1 MLHHRRH
8 WMFCLLALAGLSAST
23 SQAQDKALRI
33 VVPFGPGGGSDN
45 FARILQPKLAEL
57 LKQTV
62 IIDNRPGAGGTIG
75 AAFVAKS
82 APDGQTVLLADAG
95 VATISPALFG
105 KLPYAATDLVPVINL
120 AQFPHVL
127 VSAPGFPAQSM
138 ADLLALEKARPGKLS
153 VASSGNGT
161 SPHMTVELLN
171 QVAGTQFVHIPFK
184 GSGPAINDTV
194 GGQVDMVFTG
204 YATVAGLIRAG
215 KLKVIAVTSPRRS
228 TSAAPLSPPG
238 SPVAFTATQQQGAA
252 AADTS
257 GVGFADPD
265 ASFTTDDA
273 RLVPLMRSS
282 ADLKGRLAAVQAELA
297 AERSA
302 RGRASGR
309 VAELE
314 AQLAAA
320 SGDEARKSLVEA
332 LQKLALMS
340 RRGGGRRWLA
350 AAAS

>member
-1 MLHHRRH
+1 MLHHRRR
-8 WMFCLLALAGLSAST
+8 WMFCLLALAGLAAST
-23 SQAQDKALRI
+23 AHAQDKALRI

-161 SPHMTVELLN
+161 SPHLTVELLN

-215 KLKVIAVTSPRRS
+215 KLKVITVTSQRR
-228 TSAAPLSPPG
+228 T
-238 SPVAFTATQQQGAA
+238 
-252 AADTS
+252 
-257 GVGFADPD
+257 
-265 ASFTTDDA
+265 
-273 RLVPLMRSS
+273 
-282 ADLKGRLAAVQAELA
+282 AELPQVTT
-297 AERSA
+297 
-302 RGRASGR
+302 
-309 VAELE
+309 VAESGFPGFESWISQAVFAPQGTSPELVRKLNQAIGAVLRMPDVKESLRLQGLE
-314 AQLAAA
+314 HADNTPEEFSAWVKKQTAQWAKVIRE
-320 SGDEARKSLVEA
+320 GNIKPD
-332 LQKLALMS
+332 
-340 RRGGGRRWLA
+340 
-350 AAAS
+350 

>member
-1 MLHHRRH
+1 MLHHRRR
-8 WMFCLLALAGLSAST
+8 WMFCLLALAGLAAST
-23 SQAQDKALRI
+23 AHAQDKALRI

-161 SPHMTVELLN
+161 SPHLTVELLN

-215 KLKVIAVTSPRRS
+215 KLKVITVTSQRR
-228 TSAAPLSPPG
+228 
-238 SPVAFTATQQQGAA
+238 
-252 AADTS
+252 
-257 GVGFADPD
+257 
-265 ASFTTDDA
+265 
-273 RLVPLMRSS
+273 M
-282 ADLKGRLAAVQAELA
+282 AELPQVTT
-297 AERSA
+297 
-302 RGRASGR
+302 
-309 VAELE
+309 VAESGFPGFESWISQAVFAPQGTSPELVRKLNQAIGAVLRMPDVKESLRLQGLE
-314 AQLAAA
+314 HADNTPEEFSAWVKKQTAQWAKVIRE
-320 SGDEARKSLVEA
+320 GNIKPD
-332 LQKLALMS
+332 
-340 RRGGGRRWLA
+340 
-350 AAAS
+350 

>member
-1 MLHHRRH
+1 MLHHRKR
-8 WMFCLLALAGLSAST
+8 WMFCLLALAGLAAST
-23 SQAQDKALRI
+23 AHAQDKALRI

-161 SPHMTVELLN
+161 SPHLTVELLN

-215 KLKVIAVTSPRRS
+215 KLKVITVTSPRR
-228 TSAAPLSPPG
+228 
-238 SPVAFTATQQQGAA
+238 
-252 AADTS
+252 
-257 GVGFADPD
+257 
-265 ASFTTDDA
+265 
-273 RLVPLMRSS
+273 M
-282 ADLKGRLAAVQAELA
+282 AELPQVTT
-297 AERSA
+297 
-302 RGRASGR
+302 
-309 VAELE
+309 VAESGFPGFESWISQAVFAPQGTSPELVRKLNQAIGAVLRMPDVKESLRLQGLE
-314 AQLAAA
+314 HADNTPEEFSAWVKKQTAQWAKVIRE
-320 SGDEARKSLVEA
+320 GNIKPD
-332 LQKLALMS
+332 
-340 RRGGGRRWLA
+340 
-350 AAAS
+350 

>member
-57 LKQTV
+57 LKQSV

-127 VSAPGFPAQSM
+127 VSGPGFPAQSM
-138 ADLLALEKARPGKLS
+138 DDLLALEKARPGKLS

-161 SPHMTVELLN
+161 SPHLTVELLN
-171 QVAGTQFVHIPFK
+171 QMAGTQFVHIPFK

-215 KLKVIAVTSPRRS
+215 KLKVITVTSPRRMAELPQVTTVAES
-228 TSAAPLSPPG
+228 GFPGFESWISQAVFAPQGTSAQTVRKLNQAIGAVLRMPDVKESLRLQGLEHADNTPEEFSAW
-238 SPVAFTATQQQGAA
+238 VKKQTAQWTKVIREGNIK
-252 AADTS
+252 
-257 GVGFADPD
+257 PD
-265 ASFTTDDA
+265 
-273 RLVPLMRSS
+273 
-282 ADLKGRLAAVQAELA
+282 
-297 AERSA
+297 
-302 RGRASGR
+302 
-309 VAELE
+309 
-314 AQLAAA
+314 
-320 SGDEARKSLVEA
+320 
-332 LQKLALMS
+332 
-340 RRGGGRRWLA
+340 
-350 AAAS
+350 

>member
-1 MLHHRRH
+1 MPHKRRH
-8 WMFCLLALAGLSAST
+8 WVFCLFALAGLAVSS
-23 SQAQDKALRI
+23 SYAQDKALRI

-57 LKQTV
+57 LKQPV
-62 IIDNRPGAGGTIG
+62 VIDNRPGAGGTIG

-127 VSAPGFPAQSM
+127 VSAPGFSAQSM

-161 SPHMTVELLN
+161 SPHLTVELLN

-215 KLKVIAVTSPRRS
+215 KLKVIAVTSPRR
-228 TSAAPLSPPG
+228 
-238 SPVAFTATQQQGAA
+238 
-252 AADTS
+252 
-257 GVGFADPD
+257 
-265 ASFTTDDA
+265 
-273 RLVPLMRSS
+273 M
-282 ADLKGRLAAVQAELA
+282 AELPQVA
-297 AERSA
+297 T
-302 RGRASGR
+302 
-309 VAELE
+309 VAESGFPGFESWISQAVFAPQGTSPETVRKLNQAMGTVLRMPEVKESLRLQGLE
-314 AQLAAA
+314 HADNTPEEFSAWVKKQTAQWAKVIRE
-320 SGDEARKSLVEA
+320 GNIKPD
-332 LQKLALMS
+332 
-340 RRGGGRRWLA
+340 
-350 AAAS
+350 